1 MRRVVA
7 TGIGFITSIG
17 NDKDAVRESL
27 RELRH
32 GIEPHPE
39 FRDERIPVKLAGTIK
54 EFDTGATGYD
64 EWTIPERY
72 DVPREVLRSLAPHS
86 IYAYCAL
93 EQAIEDAGLSPE
105 EVSHPRSG
113 MHTASGGSP
122 SRMYRSLDVLHQRGV
137 QRCSPMW
144 LISSIAGTL
153 NFNLA
158 AAFAIKGSSCGFV
171 SACSSSGHALG
182 HAFDE
187 IVNGRQDR
195 MLVVGGEDGD
205 LEGIIPF
212 AAMRALSTCSDP
224 DRASR
229 PFDCD
234 RDGFVGTG
242 GAAAVVLEEMETAR
256 QRSARGYAE
265 FLGWGQ
271 ASDGFHV
278 AKSHPEGNGLA
289 SAIECALRATRIS
302 PEAVDYVNA
311 HATSTPPGDRS
322 ELLALN
328 RIFGGNGA
336 GPAISSTKA
345 LTGHGLSLASIME
358 AGFSLLAIRDGFMPG
373 SAHIENLDPAAGKL
387 RVIRE
392 SIDDAPKTVLS
403 NSSGFGGT
411 NVALIF
417 RAL

>member
-17 NDKDAVRESL
+17 NDRDAVRESL

-32 GIEPHPE
+32 GIEFHPS
-39 FRDERIPVKLAGTIK
+39 FRSDRIPIKLAGTIK
-54 EFDTGATGYD
+54 GFETEATGY
-64 EWTIPERY
+64 EKWTFPDRY
-72 DVPREVLRSLAPHS
+72 KVPRTVLRSLAPHG

-93 EQAIEDAGLSPE
+93 DQAIEDAGLTGD
-105 EVSHPRSG
+105 EVSNDRTG

-122 SRMYRSLDVLHQRGV
+122 SRIYRSLNIMHQRGV
-137 QRCSPMW
+137 QKCSPMW
-144 LISSIAGTL
+144 LISSIPGTL

-187 IVNGRQDR
+187 IVSGRQDR
-195 MLVVGGEDGD
+195 MIVVGGEDGD
-205 LEGIIPF
+205 MEGILPF
-212 AAMRALSTCSDP
+212 ASMRALSTCADP

-229 PFDCD
+229 PFDCA

-242 GAAAVVLEEMETAR
+242 GAAAMILEEIDTAR
-256 QRSARGYAE
+256 RRNAHVYAE
-265 FLGWGQ
+265 YLGWGQ
-271 ASDGFHV
+271 GSDGYHV
-278 AKSHPEGNGLA
+278 AKSHPEGAGLV
-289 SAIECALRATRIS
+289 SAIGCALRATGVS
-302 PEAVDYVNA
+302 SDQVDYVNA
-311 HATSTPPGDRS
+311 HATSTLPGDRS

-328 RIFGGNGA
+328 NIFGDNGK

-358 AGFSLLAIRDGFMPG
+358 ASFSLLAIRDGFMPG
-373 SAHIENLDPAAGKL
+373 SAHIENLDPAAGNL
-387 RVIRE
+387 RIIRE
-392 SIDDAPKTVLS
+392 TVDEAPKTILS

-417 RAL
+417 RAI